1 MKKSCTAKLLKVMR
15 ICAVQGMIAI
25 CLCGIS
31 VAHTNYAQLLDR
43 EISITIADLPF
54 EEALKEIARL
64 ANVKFA
70 YSIDQL
76 QNEPGVSLSI
86 ERASLRDVLDG
97 LLGPR
102 RIRYWVHEKEGAI
115 TLRKLASDRAGDQS
129 ASRET
134 LNDRTR
140 RSTVVQVTGNVRDAT
155 SQESMAGVNVLIKG
169 SANGTTTDA
178 NGEYAILAEDG
189 DVLVFS
195 FIGYASQEIPVNG
208 RTSINVTMREDVT
221 NLGEVVVNAGY
232 WDVKD
237 QERTGN
243 ISRIAAE
250 EIERQ
255 PVSNPLQALQG
266 RMTGVY
272 IQQNTGMPG
281 GGFDIQIRGQNSL
294 RSGAGGT
301 INGNLPLYL
310 IDGVPF
316 TSSSLTSSAMSSS
329 NLRGGNP
336 LSLINPHDIESI
348 EVLKDADATAIY
360 GSRGANGVVL
370 ITTKKGK
377 AGKTRVTLDL
387 TQGVGDVSRKVDLLN
402 TNQYI
407 QMRNEAIENDGY
419 ATMLEDPA
427 YDVYW
432 PDLKIWNIDRYTDWQ
447 EKLIGGSAHLTNAQL
462 SIAGGTSHTQFL
474 IGGSYYRESTVFT
487 GSNAFHRGTGRFNIN
502 HRSDDNRFKVFAS
515 VNYSASINNIISA
528 DLTAMA
534 MSLPPNAPAL
544 YNDQGNLNW
553 EDNTWSNPLAVLRR
567 KYESD
572 IENFVG
578 SVGLSYEVLP
588 GLNLKTSLGYTSMNV
603 NEIVTNP
610 LSSYSPEVI
619 SWGVTGSSNFGDSY
633 INTRIAE
640 PQLDFVRDIGDGTL
654 TALIGGTF
662 QENVQSGKTIE
673 ASGYTNDAFLENI
686 DAATTINITGASYSQ
701 YRYSALFARL
711 NYTWKKRY
719 IINLTSRRDGSS
731 RFGPGNRFANF
742 GAAGIA
748 WIFSDEKWLKSSSWL
763 SFGKFR
769 SSFGSTGSDAI
780 GNYQYLNTYSPTT
793 YPYNNNSGVF
803 VSRLANT
810 DYSWETSRK
819 FEAAFDLRFWS
830 DRISFSSAYYLNRST
845 GQLVGLPLPVMTGQ
859 SSVQFNF
866 PATVENTGWEFLLS
880 STLLKNKAIQWTADV
895 NVTIPSNV
903 LKEFPDLEKFRAY
916 ANRFDVG
923 KSVFVLKGYEYLAVD
938 PQSGLYMFADR
949 NNDGGISSPDDFV
962 GLENVAQQF
971 YGGIGSTL
979 KIGNFQLDLL
989 FQFVKQTGYSYI
1001 RSFTFPGDLSN
1012 QPVQVIE
1019 RWQQPGDDSGI
1030 QRFTAFDPDGSVGL
1044 AFGRNRL
1051 SNNAVT
1057 DASFMRIKNASLSW
1071 TLPTVWCQ
1079 KIKLSSG
1086 KLYVQGQNLFTITR
1100 YIGLD
1105 PESQMSMS
1113 LPPLRMITA
1122 GLQVSL

>member
-1 MKKSCTAKLLKVMR
+1 MKKSFTAKLWKVMR
-15 ICAVQGMIAI
+15 ICAVQAVIAI
-25 CLCGIS
+25 TLCG
-31 VAHTNYAQLLDR
+31 VTLAHPNYAQVLDR
-43 EISITIADLPF
+43 EISITITDLPF
-54 EEALKEIARL
+54 EKALHEIEAVAQ
-64 ANVKFA
+64 VKFA
-70 YSIDQL
+70 YSINQFHEEL
-76 QNEPGVSLSI
+76 NVSLSI
-86 ERASLRDVLDG
+86 EKKTLRA
-97 LLGPR
+97 LLEELLTPR
-102 RIRYWVHEKEGAI
+102 KIRYNVHEKEAAI
-115 TLRKLASDRAGDQS
+115 TLKKVAAESTDDQS
-129 ASRET
+129 STHGGSNGASLHHT
-134 LNDRTR
+134 LI
-140 RSTVVQVTGNVRDAT
+140 QVTGTVT
-155 SQESMAGVNVLIKG
+155 EGSTQTPMAGVNVLIQG
-169 SANGTTTDA
+169 TTNGTTTDV
-178 NGEYAILAEDG
+178 NGKYAIMADDK

-195 FIGYASQEIPVNG
+195 FIGYTSLEIPVGG
-208 RTSINVTMREDVT
+208 RTVIDVAMREDVT
-221 NLGEVVVNAGY
+221 SLSEVVINAGY
-232 WDVKD
+232 WEVK
-237 QERTGN
+237 EREQTGN
-243 ISRIAAE
+243 ISRVTAE
-250 EIERQ
+250 AIEKQ

-294 RSGAGGT
+294 RNGAGGT

-316 TSSSLTSSAMSSS
+316 TSSSLTSSVMSSS

-336 LSLINPHDIESI
+336 LSLINPNDIESI

-377 AGKTRVTLDL
+377 AGKTRVTLDM

-402 TNQYI
+402 TSQYL
-407 QMRNEAIENDGY
+407 QMRQEAIENDGY

-432 PDLKIWNIDRYTDWQ
+432 PDLKMWNNDRYTDWQ

-474 IGGSYYRESTVFT
+474 IGGSYYRESTVFP

-502 HRSDDNRFKVFAS
+502 HRSEDNRFKASAS

-544 YNDQGNLNW
+544 YDDQGNLNW

-578 SVGLSYEVLP
+578 NVGLSYEVLP

-633 INTRIAE
+633 INTWIAE
-640 PQLDFVRDIGDGTL
+640 PQLDYTRDIGDGIL

-673 ASGYTNDAFLENI
+673 AGGYTNDAFLENI
-686 DAATTINITGASYSQ
+686 DAATTINITDASYSQ
-701 YRYSALFARL
+701 YRYAALFARL
-711 NYTWKKRY
+711 NYAWKKRY
-719 IINLTSRRDGSS
+719 IINLTGRRDGSS

-748 WIFSDEKWLKSSSWL
+748 WIFSDEKWMKNLSWL
-763 SFGKFR
+763 SFGKVR

-780 GNYQYLNTYSPTT
+780 GNYQYLNTYSATT
-793 YPYNNNSGVF
+793 YPYNNNSGVY
-803 VSRLANT
+803 VSRLANPE
-810 DYSWETSRK
+810 YSWETNRK
-819 FEAAFDLRFWS
+819 FEAAVDLGFWG

-859 SSVQFNF
+859 STVQFNL

-880 STLLKNKAIQWTADV
+880 STLVKTKVIQWTADV
-895 NVTIPSNV
+895 NVTIPANV
-903 LKEFPDLEKFRAY
+903 LREFPDLEKFRAY
-916 ANRFDVG
+916 ANRFDIG
-923 KSVFVLKGYEYLAVD
+923 KPVFVLKGYEYLQVD
-938 PQSGLYMFADR
+938 PQTGLYTFADR
-949 NNDGGISSPDDFV
+949 NNDGTISSPDDYV
-962 GLENVAQQF
+962 GIESVAQQF
-971 YGGIGSTL
+971 YGGINNTL
-979 KIGNFQLDLL
+979 KLGNFQFDFL
-989 FQFVKQTGYSYI
+989 FQFVKQSGFSYI

-1012 QPVQVIE
+1012 QPAQVMA

-1044 AFGRNRL
+1044 AFNRNRL

-1057 DASFMRIKNASLSW
+1057 DASFMRLKNASVSW
-1071 TLPTVWCQ
+1071 TLPTAWCQ
-1079 KIKLSSG
+1079 KVKLSSG
-1086 KLYVQGQNLFTITR
+1086 KIYIQGQNLFTITR

-1105 PESQMSMS
+1105 PENQMSMS